1 MKTINNK
8 IIAAALAAA
17 MALCGS
23 GHARRDGQAE
33 PTYTAV
39 PIVYDK
45 DWRLPYALS
54 AQEWEEIFLCV
65 MSEAGGEPYAGQQ
78 AIANCILNKCRMT
91 GKRPSEVIRSDQY
104 ATWATGYTESVKS
117 AVLSVF
123 EDGCRPVGDYAT
135 IFYAPQRMPEH
146 RSAYHDSQ
154 IYVCTIGGH
163 KFFVERRYA
172 DLTEKSH
179 PRAATL
185 MVAGTK

>member
-1 MKTINNK
+1 MHENNK
-8 IIAAALAAA
+8 QQNHSRSACGGNGAVRFWACPARRTSRAYIHGGADRLRQGLEAALRTVCAG
-17 MALCGS
+17 MGGDIPL
-23 GHARRDGQAE
+23 RD
-33 PTYTAV
+33 V
-39 PIVYDK
+39 
-45 DWRLPYALS
+45 R
-54 AQEWEEIFLCV
+54 
-65 MSEAGGEPYAGQQ
+65 GGEPYAGQQ